1 MDEVRL
7 LSANKQLLNKLKKQ
21 RMDRFETTDVSDV
34 SRLLGMN
41 VTRDRR
47 KGTII
52 VIQKRYT

>member
-1 MDEVRL
+1 MDEVLL